1 IIQGD
6 YMQGIGLILFGIF
19 VISMVDNILKPLIIG
34 SRTKMPTIV
43 IFFSVLGGIKA
54 FGIIGLIM
62 GPLIMAVFISVFDI
76 FVHVEEAIPVN
87 REDSGKNDLV

>member
-1 IIQGD
+1 
-6 YMQGIGLILFGIF
+6 
-19 VISMVDNILKPLIIG
+19 MVDNILKPLIIG

-62 GPLIMAVFISVFDI
+62 GPLIMAVFVSVFEI
-76 FVHVEEAIPVN
+76 FRHIEDETSLN
-87 REDSGKNDLV
+87 REDSEKNEFL